1 VKTRLM
7 IVVLGVTLG
16 LAAKWI
22 ANAWQGSNPSAPA
35 VQSDDS

>member
-1 VKTRLM
+1 MKIRLL

-22 ANAWQGSNPSAPA
+22 VTSWESTNPSRPA